1 MYDSDFQFRMLR
13 FREKE
18 RLREA
23 EMIRLYRQSRPRQK
37 SLSRSCRH
45 FLDNTGKLLVFWGL
59 VLHRRYGTAV
69 K

>member
-13 FREKE
+13 FEEKE

-23 EMIRLYRQSRPRQK
+23 EMIRLWRQSQPQQNGVSKGIR
-37 SLSRSCRH
+37 L

-59 VLHRRYGTAV
+59 LLHRRYGTAV